1 MINHLRTMI
10 QEKLNLIEDLDSGEV
25 IGDELIE
32 EGKYYFG
39 YKLNISGNRYNIDY
53 SNLSQYITL
62 TGYLSTKDSTL
73 EKLDSFTDAIMD
85 KLAEL
90 RFMCSSNDI
99 STLDTKVRKVLI
111 TATVKYDYL
120 DGLLK

>member
-25 IGDELIE
+25 IGDELIT

-53 SNLSQYITL
+53 SNLSQFITL

-73 EKLDSFTDAIMD
+73 EKLDSFTDAIMN

>member
-39 YKLNISGNRYNIDY
+39 YKLNIGGNRYNIDY
-53 SNLSQYITL
+53 SNLSQFITL

-73 EKLDSFTDAIMD
+73 EKLDSFTDAIMN

-111 TATVKYDYL
+111 TGTVKYDYL